1 MDSVAAR
8 SFGVM
13 RDLMTDI
20 CSLVRIGPLRYKAAV
35 DASFG
40 SMMLATLPA
49 MTADDMTVFSRTPS
63 IAGLVTWA
71 KFSLK

>member
-8 SFGVM
+8 SFFDM
-13 RDLMTDI
+13 RDLTTAISSFVM
-20 CSLVRIGPLRYKAAV
+20 SGVFKYNAAV
-35 DASFG
+35 ASSLG

-49 MTADDMTVFSRTPS
+49 MTAVAMTMFSRTPS